1 MANAREY
8 FEEGKELIYFY
19 GKQDLLEKLGYYL
32 EHKEER
38 ERVVEAGLKK
48 VSEVLTY
55 ERMMER
61 VIRETSELLE
71 KRSKEELI

>member
-1 MANAREY
+1 M
-8 FEEGKELIYFY
+8 
-19 GKQDLLEKLGYYL
+19 LEKLGYYL